1 MAYLLAGPSRSRRNE
16 CKIKQAAG
24 GAYLPCGALLF
35 GAARLFGLQE
45 GAACGR
51 DCLQSK
57 DAELLGKPIKKRAGR
72 SRVAA
77 RFAR

>member
-1 MAYLLAGPSRSRRNE
+1 MAYLLAGLCRSRRNE

-35 GAARLFGLQE
+35 GAAF
-45 GAACGR
+45 
-51 DCLQSK
+51 
-57 DAELLGKPIKKRAGR
+57 LLDKPIKKRAGR